1 MKSLLPQLLK
11 TSFQNPKERHETQAA
26 LRPEILKKRLYEK
39 DCTDQEKEL
48 IKKSL
53 EYSQNL

>member
-11 TSFQNPKERHETQAA
+11 TKFHNPKERHENQAA
-26 LRPEILKKRLYEK
+26 LRPDILKKRLYEPN
-39 DCTDQEKEL
+39 CSDQEKEL
-48 IKKSL
+48 IKKRL

>member
-11 TSFQNPKERHETQAA
+11 KSFNNPKERHENQAA

-39 DCTDQEKEL
+39 NCSEQEKQL
-48 IKKSL
+48 IKKRL
-53 EYSQNL
+53 EF